1 MIKQNFNKIFS
12 ISGFSFLTKLHD
24 GNFAAINMNNLLK
37 VYSGL
42 KPFNCLN
49 QTKIISKGTDIY
61 NIKEIFVSNDDKKIY
76 IILYEKDILIY
87 FFDNSYKKG
96 TLLIKIKNEIYIQTL
111 MQLNNKNCIFFDKG
125 NKIRYI
131 QFNND
136 NKKKYF
142 INKINTFKIN
152 NKDNNKFILSFI
164 EFQNNHII
172 TTSTSKHPNGE
183 NIIRIYEIKFNS
195 DKSKLINYQNFNGYS
210 CAAFENNICKLD
222 NQKTICIAIN
232 FYFKKD
238 IQINNNAIIL
248 LNYEYLEITTIIEI
262 EFQINT
268 IFNFSNISFKGNYK
282 NIYEYLLIS
291 QLKENN
297 NDNKIKKKSKDNF
310 RFIDFF
316 VFEPKNEY
324 EPLLLEGKSIVTNN
338 PIDITNS
345 FLLNNKNLVIFQ
357 TTQINI
363 YEIF

>member
-1 MIKQNFNKIFS
+1 
-12 ISGFSFLTKLHD
+12 
-24 GNFAAINMNNLLK
+24 MNNLLK

-49 QTKIISKGTDIY
+49 QTKMISKGTDIY

-96 TLLIKIKNEIYIQTL
+96 TLLVKIKNEIYIQTL

-268 IFNFSNISFKGNYK
+268 IFNFSNISFQGNYK

-324 EPLLLEGKSIVTNN
+324 EPLLMEGKRIVTSN

-345 FLLNNKNLVIFQ
+345 FLLNNKNIVIFQ
-357 TTQINI
+357 TDQINI

>member
-152 NKDNNKFILSFI
+152 NKDNNKFLLSFI

-210 CAAFENNICKLD
+210 CAAFENNIL
-222 NQKTICIAIN
+222 
-232 FYFKKD
+232 Y
-238 IQINNNAIIL
+238 
-248 LNYEYLEITTIIEI
+248 
-262 EFQINT
+262 
-268 IFNFSNISFKGNYK
+268 
-282 NIYEYLLIS
+282 
-291 QLKENN
+291 
-297 NDNKIKKKSKDNF
+297 
-310 RFIDFF
+310 
-316 VFEPKNEY
+316 
-324 EPLLLEGKSIVTNN
+324 
-338 PIDITNS
+338 
-345 FLLNNKNLVIFQ
+345 
-357 TTQINI
+357 
-363 YEIF
+363 